1 LLAADPGTS
10 EFTQAW
16 FKSEGK
22 TLPIV
27 KLLRSEYRIE
37 PNDTESKRK
46 DKGETNGRLKDE
58 DSHPI
63 DHYLLLPSYEW
74 GVADWHLEVTRPFI
88 IRHRPTVGYSITEA
102 ILAKKVTI
110 IGGDNDFSPDK
121 ISHLRNSG
129 CEVEQISG
137 DGTSIASILAQR

>member
-1 LLAADPGTS
+1 L
-10 EFTQAW
+10 
-16 FKSEGK
+16 
-22 TLPIV
+22 
-27 KLLRSEYRIE
+27 
-37 PNDTESKRK
+37 KRK
-46 DKGETNGRLKDE
+46 DNGETSQSFKGENA
-58 DSHPI
+58 HPI

-88 IRHRPTVGYSITEA
+88 IKHRPTVGYSITEA
-102 ILAKKVTI
+102 IYAKKVTV
-110 IGGDNDFSPDK
+110 IGGDNDFTPEK